1 MAQTENHKRNSHLR
15 GATQFPIPFYEC
27 VCMNVYGRQKS
38 QHKDVTCFSWHFF
51 SWAIILIASAYH
63 WKHEAHS
70 SQGLAVGQWILDFAF
85 LDISSS
91 STPTK
96 FRRHVD
102 YIDSVGRRRKEEGGS
117 NSDKIYIETL
127 TWQVG
132 KKNREFPVVF
142 SCLLE
147 FWWFFQSVCFFG
159 ESVFDYVTM
168 CLFVVFF

>member
-1 MAQTENHKRNSHLR
+1 
-15 GATQFPIPFYEC
+15 
-27 VCMNVYGRQKS
+27 
-38 QHKDVTCFSWHFF
+38 
-51 SWAIILIASAYH
+51 
-63 WKHEAHS
+63 
-70 SQGLAVGQWILDFAF
+70 LAVGQWILDFAF

-147 FWWFFQSVCFFG
+147 FW
-159 ESVFDYVTM
+159 
-168 CLFVVFF
+168 